1 MAWNTLYQRNAV
13 LMVPKPMKLELIE
26 ILIKIREY

>member
-1 MAWNTLYQRNAV
+1 LMAWNTLYKRNTV

-26 ILIKIREY
+26 ILY